1 MPFNGIEQQKIILFL
16 TIFNIVNIIYN
27 IANYE
32 RIVTVSI
39 AGSWIMAV
47 DIRTDHSCVCGFYT

>member
-32 RIVTVSI
+32 RIVTVSM
-39 AGSWIMAV
+39 ADSWNY
-47 DIRTDHSCVCGFYT
+47 REE

>member
-27 IANYE
+27 IANYK

-39 AGSWIMAV
+39 ADSWNY
-47 DIRTDHSCVCGFYT
+47 REE

>member
-1 MPFNGIEQQKIILFL
+1 M
-16 TIFNIVNIIYN
+16 V
-27 IANYE
+27 NYE

-39 AGSWIMAV
+39 ADGWIMAV

>member
-39 AGSWIMAV
+39 AGGWN
-47 DIRTDHSCVCGFYT
+47 